1 MTSQISNKILTT
13 FVGCFL
19 TLLLMPLTH
28 KSVTADDADDKK
40 ESATYVDGDYQAD
53 SDAVQRVGQDIQ
65 VLASEEFGG
74 RQPGTPQMQL
84 AEDYLVAQYKAIGLQ
99 PANQDSF
106 LQTFEV
112 GRTPSIVPEQCS
124 LTLNGPDGKTIE
136 LEMGKEFQTLISRG
150 DYELES
156 ELVFVGYGIN
166 AEELNFDEFASVDV
180 EGKIVVLVNLE
191 PAGKNENSVFSAES
205 PTRYS
210 AARGKAGVIRRL
222 GAAGIIMVNATRSAP
237 DAELDELVAPDFL
250 GVGRIPFAQVK
261 RQVVDQIFSE
271 SPIKTPTGDT
281 LNNLAAVEDKI
292 DETVEPLSQVID
304 GWSAKWN
311 GVFEIKGAPTSNVVG
326 VIEGEGPHAHETIV
340 IGGHYD
346 HLGRGAYGSRAP
358 GNRNVHYGADD
369 NASGTAAVL
378 ELARRFTASDQK
390 PQRRMV
396 FICFTAEEMGLLGA
410 RHYVDNPLFPL
421 EDTVAMFNFDMIGW
435 LRDDQLQVVSWD
447 SSPEFWPILQAAN
460 EQTSLQLDRP
470 TRMSGGSDHMPF
482 NARQI
487 PNIFFHTGLHEV
499 YHTPGDTFEAINTEG
514 AVRVIDYAEQVIVD
528 TMARNDR
535 LKYGKPE
542 PFSLGISL
550 DSDREEVIIESV
562 NENSAAAKS
571 GLLAG
576 DEIIEI
582 DGQPISSRRELTR
595 SIRANE
601 GSNVIFTL
609 KRQAAVVKLHVKLE
623 KPE

>member
-1 MTSQISNKILTT
+1 MTSQNSNRILAAAL
-13 FVGCFL
+13 GCFFCL
-19 TLLLMPLTH
+19 VLIPGVAG
-28 KSVTADDADDKK
+28 SVAATETDNKNRGAFVDDV
-40 ESATYVDGDYQAD
+40 YQVDG
-53 SDAVQRVGQDIQ
+53 DAVQRVGSDIQ
-65 VLASEEFGG
+65 VLASEEYGG

-84 AEDYLVAQYKAIGLQ
+84 AEDYLVAQYQQIGLQ
-99 PANQDSF
+99 PINDGSY

-112 GRTPSIVPEQCS
+112 GRTPSIVAEQCS
-124 LTLNGPDGKTIE
+124 LTLHGPDGKVIQLE
-136 LEMGKEFQTLISRG
+136 LGQEFQTLISRG

-166 AEELNFDEFASVDV
+166 AEELNFDEFANVDV
-180 EGKIVVLVNLE
+180 EGKIIVLVNLE
-191 PAGKNENSVFSAES
+191 PAGKNENSVFNAES

-210 AARGKAGVIRRL
+210 AARSKAGVARRL
-222 GAAGIIMVNATRSAP
+222 QAAGVIMVNAARSAP
-237 DAELDELVAPDFL
+237 DAEQDELVAPDFL

-261 RQVVDQIFSE
+261 REVIDQILSE
-271 SPIKTPTGDT
+271 SPLKTPTGET
-281 LNNLAAVEDKI
+281 LNNLAAAEDKI

-311 GVFEIKGAPTSNVVG
+311 GGFEIKGAPTSNVIG
-326 VIEGEGPHAHETIV
+326 VIEGEGPKAHETIV

-378 ELARRFTASDQK
+378 ELARRFMASDQK

-410 RHYVDNPLFPL
+410 RHYVENPLFPL

-435 LRDDQLQVVSWD
+435 LRDDQLSVISWD
-447 SSPEFWPILQAAN
+447 SSPDFWPILQASN
-460 EQTSLQLDRP
+460 EQTSLELERP

-499 YHTPGDTFEAINTEG
+499 YHTPGDTFEAINLEG
-514 AVRVIDYAEQVIVD
+514 AVRIIDYAEQVIVK
-528 TMARNDR
+528 TLARDER

-542 PFSLGISL
+542 PFTLGISL
-550 DSDREEVIIESV
+550 DSDREEVVIESV
-562 NENSAAAKS
+562 NENSAAEKS

-576 DEIIEI
+576 DEVIEI

-595 SIRANE
+595 LIRAKE
-601 GSNVIFTL
+601 GDNVIFTL
-609 KRQAAVVKLHVKLE
+609 KRQDAVVKLHVKLV